1 MAISIRPFRSPS
13 STTRMV
19 GAVAAAVASVSL
31 LAGCVGLPGVGDV
44 EDLVDEAIEE
54 ATGGESGGESTGS
67 GDAAEGMA
75 TFDLPAEWP
84 AEVPAPDAP
93 IIGTAVISDESVG
106 ILVLFDTL
114 DQVEAYRGELLAAG
128 LENTLE
134 STHDGG
140 GTLQYQGAGWS
151 LAFTYS
157 LDADDNYSTNL
168 LATQE

>member
-13 STTRMV
+13 STTRVV

-31 LAGCVGLPGVGDV
+31 LAGCVGLPGAADV

-54 ATGGESGGESTGS
+54 ATGGDSGGSS
-67 GDAAEGMA
+67 DVAEGMA
-75 TFDLPAEWP
+75 TFDLPEEWP

-128 LENTLE
+128 LANTLE

-151 LAFTYS
+151 LAFSYS